1 MSIYTIDSEAEIAA
15 VTAGTE
21 WDVYDATSSARV
33 KKTNSQDFWSG
44 SVIANASTLQ
54 AGTLVA
60 AKMVGAGLVV
70 VLNTGTT
77 PGTIPVDTAA
87 NLIAALPAAS
97 QKVGTQWLLLFRN
110 NSCSANTAT
119 LATDASST
127 VTMTGTMTVA
137 QNASRLFL
145 VQITA
150 VGASPTATITS
161 IGLMTG
167 A

>member
-15 VTAGTE
+15 VAAGTE

-44 SVIANASTLQ
+44 SVAVNAAALQ
-54 AGTLVA
+54 AATLTA
-60 AKMVGAGLVV
+60 AKMVGAGLVI

-97 QKVGTQWLLLFRN
+97 QKVGTQWLLLLRN
-110 NSCSANTAT
+110 NSGSANTAT

-127 VTMTGTMTVA
+127 VTMVGTMTVA

-145 VQITA
+145 VAITA

-161 IGLMTG
+161 LGLMTG